1 MPRPSSYSPPDR
13 WKSIVW
19 RRVTLIC
26 ETAYPTIQFVGQLT
40 PLYNLR
46 DSLLYHTICGT
57 ACSSIQLVGPPRPS
71 CSTKQYL
78 LHLSIACPLSFHVLS
93 ILKAYMYAIH
103 TVIQCSHSS
112 KQCVLSSKCFICS
125 APLKKQLRCLT
136 QMRFAV
142 KLSSLIVSKSAQL
155 WGSNTFPVV

>member
-13 WKSIVW
+13 RKSIVW

-26 ETAYPTIQFVGQLT
+26 EPALILYYTICGTAFSTIQFVG
-40 PLYNLR
+40 PPR
-46 DSLLYHTICGT
+46 
-57 ACSSIQLVGPPRPS
+57 PRPS

-78 LHLSIACPLSFHVLS
+78 LHLSIACALSFHTLFHFMF
-93 ILKAYMYAIH
+93 YQYCTHMYVCALLQLLN
-103 TVIQCSHSS
+103 TVYLQSSQSS

-142 KLSSLIVSKSAQL
+142 KHSSPFPGVLSNYQAFI
-155 WGSNTFPVV
+155 